1 MPFESPGARMAV
13 KSMDHLLARLEEAR
27 GRFGSGDAARTERL
41 LERLG
46 RRRFRDPKSLV
57 RFHEALLFLR
67 AFPHGANVVRQTEAL
82 LSAFRQRVEELRTL
96 NADLSL
102 LDAPEVSGIAGTAIQ
117 DTLNYDVAC
126 WLLRRF
132 PDNVDVVWEDY
143 EGHNRLAQTLPRFLP
158 LLEDDAYVEADVPY
172 LQWLHAAEGGSGR
185 DLAWLVRRFEKLPLS
200 LLERAELYDSLGLT
214 VRWRLDNLRAS
225 RTRNRRPVR
234 KIFYHAGPLLR
245 RSEVFLAK
253 EVGSPRLP
261 VERLSLRDGE
271 GVLDLVKEVLTVR
284 YRELW
289 GTTRGDPRHVVQADV
304 GRGVQIFL
312 WGLPPER
319 RLPLRAYFAGCSL
332 KNGVPINYIEAIG
345 LFEWFEIGFNTFY
358 TFRDGESAWIYA
370 QVLRLLHQML
380 GVTCFSVY
388 PYQIGLDNEEAIQS
402 GAFWFYRKLGF
413 RPGRPELMRIT
424 EHEEKRIAAMQGYR
438 TPARTLRKLATG
450 HMFFELPG
458 TTQGTW
464 DRFQI
469 RNIGFAVQRRMAVGF
484 TGDAKMARDRSAA
497 VVARALGMR
506 QDAWTGHQRAAFEN
520 FALVLALVP
529 DLVDWTGEQKK
540 EIVRIIRAKMAPEES
555 RYLRLMQRHQ
565 RQRDAIVR
573 LGS

>member
-1 MPFESPGARMAV
+1 
-13 KSMDHLLARLEEAR
+13 MDHLLARLEEAR
-27 GRFGSGDAARTERL
+27 GRFGPGDARRTEGL
-41 LERLG
+41 LKTIG
-46 RRRFRDPKSLV
+46 RRRFLDPKSLV

-67 AFPHGANVVRQTEAL
+67 AFPYSATVVRQTEAL
-82 LSAFRQRVEELRTL
+82 LSAFRERVEALRAV

-102 LDAPEVSGIAGTAIQ
+102 LETPEVSGIAGTAIQ
-117 DTLNYDVAC
+117 DTLNYDVVR

-132 PDNVDVVWEDY
+132 PDSVDVTWEGY
-143 EGHNRLAQTLPRFLP
+143 EGHSRLAQTLPRFLP

-172 LQWLHAAEGGSGR
+172 RKWLQAAKGRSGR
-185 DLAWLVRRFEKLPLS
+185 ELAWLVRRFDKLPLS
-200 LLERAELYDSLGLT
+200 DLERAELYDSLALP
-214 VRWRLDNLRAS
+214 VRWTLGNLRAS
-225 RTRNRRPVR
+225 RTRNQRPVT
-234 KIFYHAGPLLR
+234 KIFYHTGPLVR

-253 EVGSPRLP
+253 EIGSPP
-261 VERLSLRDGE
+261 VPVKWLSHRDGE
-271 GVLDLVKEVLTVR
+271 AVLDLVKEVLTVR

-304 GRGVQIFL
+304 DRGVQIFL

-319 RLPLRAYFAGCSL
+319 RLPLRAYLAGCSL

-345 LFEWFEIGFNTFY
+345 LFEWMEIGFNTFY
-358 TFRDGESAWIYA
+358 TFRDGESAWVYA

-380 GVTCFSVY
+380 GATCFSVY

-424 EHEEKRIAAMQGYR
+424 GREEKRIAATPAYR

-458 TTQGTW
+458 TAPGRW

-469 RNIGFAVQRRMAVGF
+469 RNVGFAVQRRMAARF
-484 TGDAKMARDRSAA
+484 TGDAKKARGQSAA
-497 VVARALGMR
+497 AVARALDVR
-506 QDAWTGHQRAAFEN
+506 PDVWTDHQRTAFEN

-529 DLVDWTGEQKK
+529 DLVDWTPEEKK
-540 EIVRIIRAKMAPEES
+540 DVVRIIRAKMGPEES
-555 RYLRLMQRHQ
+555 RYLRLMQRH
-565 RQRDAIVR
+565 RKLREAIVR

>member
-1 MPFESPGARMAV
+1 MAIT
-13 KSMDHLLARLEEAR
+13 SADHLLARLEEAR
-27 GRFGSGDAARTERL
+27 GRFDPGDAARTERL
-41 LERLG
+41 LETLG

-67 AFPHGANVVRQTEAL
+67 AFPHSANVVRQTEAL
-82 LSAFRQRVEELRTL
+82 LSAFRQRVEGLRRL

-102 LDAPEVSGIAGTAIQ
+102 LDAPEVSGIAGTAIR
-117 DTLNYDVAC
+117 DTLNYDVVC
-126 WLLRRF
+126 WLLGRF
-132 PDNVDVVWEDY
+132 PDHVDVVWEDY

-172 LQWLHAAEGGSGR
+172 LQWLRAAEGGSRR
-185 DLAWLVRRFEKLPLS
+185 DLAWLVRRFENLPLS
-200 LLERAELYDSLGLT
+200 LPERAELYDSLGLT

-234 KIFYHAGPLLR
+234 KIFYHGGPLVR
-245 RSEVFLAK
+245 RNEVFLAK
-253 EVGSPRLP
+253 EIGSPRLP
-261 VERLSLRDGE
+261 VKRLSPRDGE

-289 GTTRGDPRHVVQADV
+289 GTTRGDPRRVVQADV

-319 RLPLRAYFAGCSL
+319 RLPLRAYLAGCSL

-345 LFEWFEIGFNTFY
+345 LFEWIEVGFNTFY

-370 QVLRLLHQML
+370 QVLRLLHQTL

-413 RPGRPELMRIT
+413 RPGRPELMRIS
-424 EHEEKRIAAMQGYR
+424 EREEKRIAARPGYR

-458 TTQGTW
+458 TMPGTW

-469 RNIGFAVQRRMAVGF
+469 RNIGFAVQQRMAERF
-484 TGDAKMARDRSAA
+484 TGDAKKARDGAVAA
-497 VVARALGMR
+497 VARLLGVR
-506 QDAWTGHQRAAFEN
+506 RDAWAGHQRTAFEN

-529 DLVDWTGEQKK
+529 DLADWTPGQKK
-540 EIVRIIRAKMAPEES
+540 DLVRILRAKAGPEES
-555 RYLRLMQRHQ
+555 SYLRLMQRHAML
-565 RQRDAIVR
+565 RDAIVT

>member
-1 MPFESPGARMAV
+1 MATN
-13 KSMDHLLARLEEAR
+13 SLDHLLARLDEAR
-27 GRFGSGDAARTERL
+27 GRFGPGDAIRTEWL
-41 LERLG
+41 LETLG

-57 RFHEALLFLR
+57 HFHEDLLFLR
-67 AFPHGANVVRQTEAL
+67 AFPPNANVVRQTEAL
-82 LSAFRQRVEELRTL
+82 LSTFRQRVEDLR
-96 NADLSL
+96 AAKVDVSSL
-102 LDAPEVSGIAGTAIQ
+102 EAPEISGIAGTAIE
-117 DTLNYDVAC
+117 DTLNYDVVC

-132 PDNVDVVWEDY
+132 PENVDVVWEGY
-143 EGHNRLAQTLPRFLP
+143 EGQSRLAQTLPRFLP

-172 LQWLHAAEGGSGR
+172 LKWLHAATGGSGR
-185 DLAWLVRRFEKLPLS
+185 DLSWLVRRFEKLPLS
-200 LLERAELYDSLGLT
+200 VLKRAELYDSLALT
-214 VRWRLDNLRAS
+214 VRWRLNNLRAS
-225 RTRNRRPVR
+225 RTRNRRQVR
-234 KIFYHAGPLLR
+234 KIFYHRGPLVR

-253 EVGSPRLP
+253 EIGSPLLP
-261 VERLSLRDGE
+261 VKRLSFRDGE
-271 GVLDLVKEVLTVR
+271 GILDLVKEVLTVR

-319 RLPLRAYFAGCSL
+319 RLPLRAYLAGCSL

-345 LFEWFEIGFNTFY
+345 LSEWIEIGFNTFY

-380 GVTCFSVY
+380 GVNCFSVY

-413 RPGRPELMRIT
+413 RPGRPELVRIT
-424 EHEEKRIAAMQGYR
+424 EREETRIAATPGYR
-438 TPARTLRKLATG
+438 TSARTLRKLATG

-458 TTQGTW
+458 TAQGTW

-469 RNIGFAVQRRMAVGF
+469 RNIGFAVQRRMAEKF
-484 TGDAKMARDRSAA
+484 TGDAKKARAISAA
-497 VVARALGMR
+497 TVAGALGVR
-506 QDAWTGHQRAAFEN
+506 QDAWTGHRRTVFEN
-520 FALVLALVP
+520 FALVLGLVA
-529 DLVDWTGEQKK
+529 DLPRWTATEK
-540 EIVRIIRAKMAPEES
+540 EDLVRIIRAKMGSEES

-565 RQRDAIVR
+565 RLRDAIVG
-573 LGS
+573 LGSQIQ

>member
-1 MPFESPGARMAV
+1 
-13 KSMDHLLARLEEAR
+13 MDRLLARLEEAR
-27 GRFGSGDAARTERL
+27 ARFGPGDAPRTERL
-41 LERLG
+41 LRTLG
-46 RRRFRDPKSLV
+46 RRRFLDPKSLV

-67 AFPHGANVVRQTEAL
+67 AFPHSATVVRQTEAL
-82 LSAFRQRVEELRTL
+82 LSAFRERVEALRAL
-96 NADLSL
+96 NAALSL

-117 DTLNYDVAC
+117 DTLNYDVVR

-132 PDNVDVVWEDY
+132 PENVDVAWEGY

-172 LQWLHAAEGGSGR
+172 LKWLRAAKGGSGR
-185 DLAWLVRRFEKLPLS
+185 ELAWLVRRFEKLPLS
-200 LLERAELYDSLGLT
+200 DLERAELYDSLSLT

-225 RTRNRRPVR
+225 RTRNRRAVR
-234 KIFYHAGPLLR
+234 KIFYHDRPLVR
-245 RSEVFLAK
+245 RSEVFLAR
-253 EVGSPRLP
+253 EIGSPLFP
-261 VERLSLRDGE
+261 VKRLSGREGE
-271 GVLDLVKEVLTVR
+271 EILDLVKEVLTVR

-319 RLPLRAYFAGCSL
+319 RLPLRAYLAGCSL

-345 LFEWFEIGFNTFY
+345 LFEWMEIGFNTFY

-380 GVTCFSVY
+380 GATCFSVY

-413 RPGRPELMRIT
+413 RPGRAELMRIT
-424 EHEEKRIAAMQGYR
+424 EREETRIAATPGYR
-438 TPARTLRKLATG
+438 TSARTLRKLATG

-458 TTQGTW
+458 TAQRTW

-469 RNIGFAVQRRMAVGF
+469 RNVGFAVQRRMAERF
-484 TGDAKMARDRSAA
+484 TGDAKKARGRSAA
-497 VVARALGMR
+497 AVARALGVR
-506 QDAWTGHQRAAFEN
+506 QDAWTGPQRTAFEN
-520 FALVLALVP
+520 VALILALVP
-529 DLVDWTGEQKK
+529 DLVDWTAEEKQDA
-540 EIVRIIRAKMAPEES
+540 VRIIWAKMGPQES
-555 RYLRLMQRHQ
+555 RYLRLMQRH
-565 RQRDAIVR
+565 RKLRDAIVR

>member
-1 MPFESPGARMAV
+1 MAT
-13 KSMDHLLARLEEAR
+13 KSMDRLLARLEEAR
-27 GRFGSGDAARTERL
+27 ARFGPGDAPRTERL
-41 LERLG
+41 LRTLG
-46 RRRFRDPKSLV
+46 RRRFLDPKSLV

-67 AFPHGANVVRQTEAL
+67 AFPHSASVVRQTEAL
-82 LSAFRQRVEELRTL
+82 LSAFRERVEALRAL
-96 NADLSL
+96 NATLSL

-117 DTLNYDVAC
+117 DTLNYDVVR

-132 PDNVDVVWEDY
+132 PENVDVAWEGY

-172 LQWLHAAEGGSGR
+172 LKWLRAAKGGSGR
-185 DLAWLVRRFEKLPLS
+185 ELAWLVRRFEKLPLS
-200 LLERAELYDSLGLT
+200 DLERAELYDSLSLT

-225 RTRNRRPVR
+225 RTRNRRAVR
-234 KIFYHAGPLLR
+234 KIFYHDRPLVR
-245 RSEVFLAK
+245 RSEVFLAR
-253 EVGSPRLP
+253 EIGSPLFP
-261 VERLSLRDGE
+261 VKRLSGREGE
-271 GVLDLVKEVLTVR
+271 EILDLVKEVLTVR

-319 RLPLRAYFAGCSL
+319 RLPLRAYLAGCSL

-345 LFEWFEIGFNTFY
+345 LFEWMEIGFNTFY

-380 GVTCFSVY
+380 GATCFSVY

-413 RPGRPELMRIT
+413 RPGRAELMRIT
-424 EHEEKRIAAMQGYR
+424 EREETRIAATPGYR
-438 TPARTLRKLATG
+438 TSARTLRKLATG

-458 TTQGTW
+458 TAQRTW

-469 RNIGFAVQRRMAVGF
+469 RNVGFAVQRRMAERF
-484 TGDAKMARDRSAA
+484 TGDAKKARGRSAA
-497 VVARALGMR
+497 AVARALGVR
-506 QDAWTGHQRAAFEN
+506 QDAWTGPQRTAFEN
-520 FALVLALVP
+520 FALILALVP
-529 DLVDWTGEQKK
+529 DLVDWTAEEKQDA
-540 EIVRIIRAKMAPEES
+540 VRIIWAKMGPQES
-555 RYLRLMQRHQ
+555 RYLRLMQRH
-565 RQRDAIVR
+565 RKLRDAIVR